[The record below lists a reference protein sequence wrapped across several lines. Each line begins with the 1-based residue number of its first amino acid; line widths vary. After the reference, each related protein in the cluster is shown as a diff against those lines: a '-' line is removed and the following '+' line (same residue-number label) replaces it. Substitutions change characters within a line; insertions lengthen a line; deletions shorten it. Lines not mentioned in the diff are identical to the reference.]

1 MKMGKEAFEVK
12 ITTSWF
18 DKNKLNEF
26 EICYCRNFEI
36 ANKVRNQIEMNL
48 QFDNGYEV
56 RLIGTLSVKRA

>member
-1 MKMGKEAFEVK
+1 MSEKDFDAK

-18 DKNKLNEF
+18 DKNKFNEF

-56 RLIGTLSVKRA
+56 RLIGTLSLKRA